1 MVRCGR
7 KICTAV
13 IILLIALTAVIMM
26 AGARVVYGDSGDVDK
41 AGVPDRIESHAEVF
55 DAEGLITPAE
65 KAEIEAEL
73 QKSYDKY
80 NVNAYVIITT
90 NIGMSDDYEGY
101 LERKWTS
108 LPDRNSVI
116 LLIGFKSDDHVYII
130 RSYGEE
136 NAEKKLST
144 NRLQKIQDDMEAD
157 MKQYNFA
164 EASLI
169 YAKDVYKYLGKYD
182 AVYDDNL
189 FLKWWFDLLII
200 FVICTIIFMFSAMGA
215 GQSDDVTPVTYLNRN
230 KSRVVNGFDRYIRTS
245 VSRVKINTD
254 SGSRGGG
261 GFSRGGGHSSGG
273 RGF

>member
-144 NRLQKIQDDMEAD
+144 NRLQKIQDDIEAD
-157 MKQYNFA
+157 MRQYNFA

-189 FLKWWFDLLII
+189 LLKWWFDLLII

-261 GFSRGGGHSSGG
+261 GFSGGGGHSSGG

>member
-182 AVYDDNL
+182 SVYDDNL

-261 GFSRGGGHSSGG
+261 GFSGGGGHSSGG

>member
-41 AGVPDRIESHAEVF
+41 AGVPDRIESHAEVL
-55 DAEGLITPAE
+55 DAEGLKKKKK

-182 AVYDDNL
+182 SVYDDNL

-261 GFSRGGGHSSGG
+261 GFSGGGGHSSGG

>member
-90 NIGMSDDYEGY
+90 NTMYILSD
-101 LERKWTS
+101 LMERRMQRRS
-108 LPDRNSVI
+108 FLP
-116 LLIGFKSDDHVYII
+116 
-130 RSYGEE
+130 
-136 NAEKKLST
+136 
-144 NRLQKIQDDMEAD
+144 
-157 MKQYNFA
+157 
-164 EASLI
+164 
-169 YAKDVYKYLGKYD
+169 
-182 AVYDDNL
+182 
-189 FLKWWFDLLII
+189 
-200 FVICTIIFMFSAMGA
+200 
-215 GQSDDVTPVTYLNRN
+215 
-230 KSRVVNGFDRYIRTS
+230 
-245 VSRVKINTD
+245 TD
-254 SGSRGGG
+254 FRR
-261 GFSRGGGHSSGG
+261 FRMIWK
-273 RGF
+273 RI

>member
-1 MVRCGR
+1 MVRYGR
-7 KICTAV
+7 KICTAFLAFLIV
-13 IILLIALTAVIMM
+13 LIAVVMM
-26 AGARVVYGDSGDVDK
+26 AGAHVVYGDSGELDK
-41 AGVPDRIESHAEVF
+41 AGVPERIDSHAEVF
-55 DAEGLITPAE
+55 DEEGLITAAQ
-65 KAEIEAEL
+65 KAQIEEEL

-80 NVNAYVIITT
+80 NVNAYVILTT

-101 LERKWTS
+101 LERKWTA

-144 NRLQKIQDDMEAD
+144 KRLQKIQDDMEAD
-157 MKQYNFA
+157 MRQYNFA
-164 EASLI
+164 EASMI

-182 AVYDDNL
+182 AVYDDVI
-189 FLKWWFDLLII
+189 FLKWWFDLLVI
-200 FVICTIIFMFSAMGA
+200 FVICTIIFLLAAAGMGE
-215 GQSDDVTPVTYLNRN
+215 SDDVTPATYLNAS
-230 KSRVVNGFDRYIRTS
+230 KSKVVNGFDRYIRTS

-261 GFSRGGGHSSGG
+261 FSGGGGHSSGG